1 MTEIINQKKQ
11 KITNVGGN
19 ILAIDV
25 STRDYHVA
33 VCPNNSSIIYEISDR
48 ECELEDFFTLTE
60 KILNKTGIK
69 LENIKN
75 IICSRGPSSFTG
87 VRKNLTVLNALN
99 FDGSFNLFTISH
111 LAAQSYE
118 VSVKS
123 RAEIVLLANDAKR
136 EQIFFAIYQF
146 KKNNDV
152 CCLVKDSIMSPEDV
166 IKPTVPNDQSLC
178 FAGDAWNKYQQ
189 RFPESLR
196 NISSVAVEPVLAST
210 LISLSQSYSSLMEP
224 ATKNTQ
230 PNYLRHP
237 VN

>member
-69 LENIKN
+69 LENIESM
-75 IICSRGPSSFTG
+75 ICSRGPSSFTG

-99 FDGSFNLFTISH
+99 IDGSFNLFTISH

-123 RAEIVLLANDAKR
+123 KAEIVLLANDAGR
-136 EQIFFAIYQF
+136 EQIFFATYQF
-146 KKNNDV
+146 KRNNEV
-152 CCLVKDSIMSPEDV
+152 CCLVEDSIMSPEDV
-166 IKPTVPNDQSLC
+166 IKPTIPNDQSLC

-189 RFPESLR
+189 RFPEKLR
-196 NISSVAVEPVLAST
+196 NISSVKVEPVLAST

>member
-123 RAEIVLLANDAKR
+123 KAEIVLLANDAKR
-136 EQIFFAIYQF
+136 EQIFFC
-146 KKNNDV
+146 D
-152 CCLVKDSIMSPEDV
+152 LSI
-166 IKPTVPNDQSLC
+166 
-178 FAGDAWNKYQQ
+178 
-189 RFPESLR
+189 
-196 NISSVAVEPVLAST
+196 
-210 LISLSQSYSSLMEP
+210 
-224 ATKNTQ
+224 
-230 PNYLRHP
+230 
-237 VN
+237 

>member
-1 MTEIINQKKQ
+1 M
-11 KITNVGGN
+11 
-19 ILAIDV
+19 
-25 STRDYHVA
+25 A
-33 VCPNNSSIIYEISDR
+33 VCPNNSSIIYEISDK

-69 LENIKN
+69 LENIESM
-75 IICSRGPSSFTG
+75 ICSRGPSSFTG

-118 VSVKS
+118 VSVKNK
-123 RAEIVLLANDAKR
+123 AELVLLANDAGR
-136 EQIFFAIYQF
+136 EQIFFATYQF
-146 KKNNDV
+146 KRNNEV
-152 CCLVKDSIMSPEDV
+152 CCLVEDSIMSPEDV
-166 IKPTVPNDQSLC
+166 IKPTIPNDQSLC
-178 FAGDAWNKYQQ
+178 FAGDAWNKYQR
-189 RFPESLR
+189 RFPEKLR
-196 NISSVAVEPVLAST
+196 NISSVKVEPVLAST

-224 ATKNTQ
+224 ATENTQ